1 MVYTC
6 IYIYDISLKLT
17 VFSNNPTCSA
27 LSTKP
32 WSSLGSRDGETAR
45 TSTRRTSICH
55 HLASKQQT
63 FLAKQFF
70 NFSISWSQDFLP
82 WLGFSF
88 NLVWFSNDYV
98 HNSYRSGT
106 RLTSSKIKNPPH
118 RSEKCH
124 PHAKSQGFSALMN
137 RICRW
142 NSSYYLNR
150 SPARWRWG
158 GALGIWSRLAT
169 SPDRFFDT
177 GMIQVIE
184 EMTWNVSFFFKTLYL
199 RQSMMIWVIWSIWLF
214 PLNQAFRSHIPTE
227 EAQEAAPKI
236 PSKHV
241 QASLIYDH
249 ICRYL

>member
-1 MVYTC
+1 MHIYLHIILSPTWSIHV
-6 IYIYDISLKLT
+6 YIYDISLKLT

-169 SPDRFFDT
+169 SPDRFFWYRNDT
-177 GMIQVIE
+177 GHRRNDMKCFIFFLNFVSTSINDDLSDLE
-184 EMTWNVSFFFKTLYL
+184 YLVVSFK
-199 RQSMMIWVIWSIWLF
+199 
-214 PLNQAFRSHIPTE
+214 PGIPEPYPDGRGTG
-227 EAQEAAPKI
+227 
-236 PSKHV
+236 S
-241 QASLIYDH
+241 
-249 ICRYL
+249 CT